1 MTTTKPLITYLRT
14 MYVRV
19 TDRDMFNQIKGE
31 LYSFYA
37 QGDSNLCVS
46 WEDLTSYIDEE
57 NEEDTDI
64 SSSKACEFILEA
76 YNNAKGEIGDVVFY
90 CD

>member
-1 MTTTKPLITYLRT
+1 MMSSKEPKLSYSRT

-19 TDRDMFNQIKGE
+19 TDRDMFNQIKGK
-31 LYSFYA
+31 LYLFYA

-57 NEEDTDI
+57 EEEDI
-64 SSSKACEFILEA
+64 SSSDAREFILEA
-76 YNNAKGEIGDVVFY
+76 FNNAKGEIGDVVFW

>member
-1 MTTTKPLITYLRT
+1 MMSSKEPKLSYSRT

-31 LYSFYA
+31 LYLFYA

-57 NEEDTDI
+57 EEEDI
-64 SSSKACEFILEA
+64 SSSDAREFILEA
-76 YNNAKGEIGDVVFY
+76 FNNAKGEIGDVVFW

>member
-1 MTTTKPLITYLRT
+1 MSSKEPKLSYSRT

-31 LYSFYA
+31 LYLFYA

-46 WEDLTSYIDEE
+46 WEDLTSYIDDKEE
-57 NEEDTDI
+57 EDI
-64 SSSKACEFILEA
+64 SSSDAREFILEA
-76 YNNAKGEIGDVVFY
+76 FNNAKGEIGDVVFW

>member
-1 MTTTKPLITYLRT
+1 MMSSKEPNLSYSRT

-19 TDRDMFNQIKGE
+19 TDRDMFNQIKGK
-31 LYSFYA
+31 LYLFYA

-46 WEDLTSYIDEE
+46 WEDLTSYIDDKEE
-57 NEEDTDI
+57 EDI
-64 SSSKACEFILEA
+64 SSSDAREFILEA
-76 YNNAKGEIGDVVFY
+76 CNNAKGEIGDVVFW